1 MTEHQRSI
9 ATQTTLPL
17 DEQVWQTW
25 VQKNHARDR
34 QQAALWRWR
43 GAVMIAVVAAAALI
57 YFAFLH
63 FVP

>member
-1 MTEHQRSI
+1 MSEYQSSVEL
-9 ATQTTLPL
+9 QTTLPL

-25 VQKNHARDR
+25 LQKNRARDR

-43 GAVMIAVVAAAALI
+43 GAVVIVVVAAAALI
-57 YFAFLH
+57 YFAFLR